1 MATVLALLVASGGGG
16 ADWQATT
23 ATARAARAR
32 RGVSHLS
39 LESRVQC
46 GVGERVRG
54 LFLGPSRKGGAMTDE
69 ANMRGFAAPA
79 TPRVPLSWD
88 GLVMYGAVEE
98 VSSREW

>member
-1 MATVLALLVASGGGG
+1 
-16 ADWQATT
+16 
-23 ATARAARAR
+23 
-32 RGVSHLS
+32 
-39 LESRVQC
+39 
-46 GVGERVRG
+46 
-54 LFLGPSRKGGAMTDE
+54 MTDE